1 MVLSEYIVDMGIAL
15 AALAAR
21 GASVELTILGR
32 AGGGV
37 YVALA
42 AAASSIAVVHGAD
55 IQVLPGTALAS
66 ILGDKREALAGID
79 EYRRADVADTELKLG
94 LVP

>member
-1 MVLSEYIVDMGIAL
+1 MFLSEYIVDMGIAL

-21 GASVELTILGR
+21 GTAVELTILGR

-37 YVALA
+37 YAALA
-42 AAASSIAVVHGAD
+42 AAAGSIAVVHGAD

-66 ILGDKREALAGID
+66 ILGDKREPVAGID